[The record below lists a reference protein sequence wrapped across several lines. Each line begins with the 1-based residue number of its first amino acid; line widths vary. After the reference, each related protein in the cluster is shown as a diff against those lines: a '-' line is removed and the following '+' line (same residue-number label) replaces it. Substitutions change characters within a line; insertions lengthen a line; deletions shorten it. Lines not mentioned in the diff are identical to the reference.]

1 MHEYTM
7 GGLLE
12 RACRS
17 YGPRVAVIDG
27 DRRITYSELIS
38 TVRKNGRALLS
49 TGLRPGDRVALLMP
63 DRPEL
68 LYAYYGA
75 LWAGLSVVP
84 LNARLGAEDQEYILT
99 DSGAKAVVHDRAYA
113 GRLADILGNTSIE
126 HRLGVDEDAI
136 LDGGSPLGAL
146 ADKESDA
153 AGVPAVAPD
162 DLFGIYY
169 TGGTTGRPKGVTH

>member
-1 MHEYTM
+1 MWQTNNDARHDRVFAPWKPPLPGPSFYGHRWISPGGAGMHEYTM
-7 GGLLE
+7 GALLE

-17 YGPRVAVIDG
+17 YGPRVAVVDG

-38 TVRKNGRALLS
+38 TVRKTGRALLA

-75 LWAGLSVVP
+75 LWAGLAAVP
-84 LNARLGAEDQEYILT
+84 LNARLGAEDQEYILA

-136 LDGGSPLGAL
+136 
-146 ADKESDA
+146 
-153 AGVPAVAPD
+153 
-162 DLFGIYY
+162 
-169 TGGTTGRPKGVTH
+169 